1 MECTKIDGNVFYIG
15 NINKPNEV
23 GALIKAL
30 SAKQEIIKHLQLKA
44 YAFQLLN
51 ACIMD
56 GSLFFIGNGVGHE
69 VNVLDGDIAI
79 PADEIMMEAELIA
92 HEVMPKYRF
101 LFNYEMKC
109 VEFIYP
115 TEIL

>member
-1 MECTKIDGNVFYIG
+1 MECTKVDGNVFYIG
-15 NINKPNEV
+15 KNDPNDMGVE
-23 GALIKAL
+23 IKAL
-30 SAKQEIIKHLQLKA
+30 SLKQVIMKHLQLKA
-44 YAFQLLN
+44 YAFQVLN
-51 ACIMD
+51 TCIMD
-56 GSLFFIGNGVGHE
+56 GGFFFVDNGAGHE
-69 VNVLDGDIAI
+69 VDVLDGDIEI